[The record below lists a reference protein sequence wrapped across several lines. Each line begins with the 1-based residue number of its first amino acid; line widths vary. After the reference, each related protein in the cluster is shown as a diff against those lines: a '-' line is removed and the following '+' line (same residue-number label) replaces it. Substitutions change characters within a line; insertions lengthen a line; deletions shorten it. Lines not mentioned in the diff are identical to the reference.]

1 MIIKKNKNIFIDGE
15 NIIYQKNILTYEELC
30 KTIRKREKI
39 NIYILSKS
47 IYFKIL
53 DYKDKER
60 IYKFMENT
68 FIGSENY
75 LIHYEEKLEKTYV
88 YAVKSSEIVR
98 NVLSRYDMARVS
110 PIEFKIKELLIKEG
124 RKKEDKYKIT
134 FMKKEF
140 YISICDDMLIVNNI
154 LDEEDCIQGKM
165 ILNENK
171 EKILIYG

>member
-1 MIIKKNKNIFIDGE
+1 MIIKKRKNIFIDDE

-30 KTIRKREKI
+30 KIVKKKEKI
-39 NIYILSKS
+39 NIYILSTS

-53 DYKDKER
+53 DYKDREK

-68 FIGSENY
+68 FMGSENY
-75 LIHYEEKLEKTYV
+75 LIHYENKLEKTYI

-98 NVLSRYDMARVS
+98 NILNRYDMAIIR
-110 PIEFKIKELLIKEG
+110 PIEFKMKDLLIKEG
-124 RKKEDKYKIT
+124 KQEENYKIK

-140 YISICDDMLIVNNI
+140 CLSICDNMLIINNI
-154 LDEEDCIQGKM
+154 TDKEGCIQGKM